1 MRLSAYETYCLYL
14 AIKSHFTTQ
23 SYDYHKYQGK
33 IKVSKESF
41 DIRKDRFLFQKLS
54 RKYSNDKMNDFLIS
68 NCIKGKK
75 WVGEFLDDDAEDIYR
90 QYVKRRQSF
99 TYVFANEI
107 QKLFDS
113 VSSPEKIFISST
125 NQSYYPPV
133 IESYLSNCIGEDTL
147 CVINNFFNFVP
158 KLDRDLGKDDILWKS
173 IRIITIK
180 LLPFI
185 EYDKLSFKNIVKGAI
200 NK

>member
-33 IKVSKESF
+33 VKATKESF
-41 DIRKDRFLFQKLS
+41 EIRKDRFQFQKLS
-54 RKYSNDKMNDFLIS
+54 RKYSNDQMQDFLIS

-75 WVGEFLDDDAEDIYR
+75 WVGEFLDDDAESIYL
-90 QYVKRRQSF
+90 QYMKRRQSF
-99 TYVFANEI
+99 TYIFTNEI

-113 VSSPEKIFISST
+113 VSSPEKVFIS
-125 NQSYYPPV
+125 QSNYPPIV
-133 IESYLSNCIGEDTL
+133 QLYLSGHIGEDTL

-158 KLDRDLGKDDILWKS
+158 KLDKDLGQDDIVWKS

-185 EYDKLSFKNIVKGAI
+185 EYDKLRFKNIVKGAI

>member
-1 MRLSAYETYCLYL
+1 MRLTAYETYCLYL

-33 IKVSKESF
+33 VKATKESF
-41 DIRKDRFLFQKLS
+41 EIRKDRFQFQKLS
-54 RKYSNDKMNDFLIS
+54 RKYSNDQMQDFLIS

-75 WVGEFLDDDAEDIYR
+75 WIGEFLDDDAESIYL
-90 QYVKRRQSF
+90 QYMKRRQSF
-99 TYVFANEI
+99 TYIFTNEI

-113 VSSPEKIFISST
+113 VSSPEKVFIS
-125 NQSYYPPV
+125 QSNYPPIV
-133 IESYLSNCIGEDTL
+133 ELYLANSIGEDTL

-158 KLDRDLGKDDILWKS
+158 KLDKDLGEDDILWKS

-185 EYDKLSFKNIVKGAI
+185 EYDKLRFKNIVKGAI

>member
-1 MRLSAYETYCLYL
+1 MRLTAYETYCLYL

-33 IKVSKESF
+33 VKATKESF
-41 DIRKDRFLFQKLS
+41 EIRKDRFQFQKLS
-54 RKYSNDKMNDFLIS
+54 RKYSNDQMLDFLIS

-75 WVGEFLDDDAEDIYR
+75 WVGEFLDDDAESIYL
-90 QYVKRRQSF
+90 QYMKRRQSF
-99 TYVFANEI
+99 TYIFTNEI

-113 VSSPEKIFISST
+113 VSSPEKVFIS
-125 NQSYYPPV
+125 QSNYPPI
-133 IESYLSNCIGEDTL
+133 IELYLSNSLGEDTL
-147 CVINNFFNFVP
+147 CVINNFFNFIP
-158 KLDRDLGKDDILWKS
+158 KMDKDLGKDDILWKP

-180 LLPFI
+180 LLPFV
-185 EYDKLSFKNIVKGAI
+185 EYDKLRFKNIIKEAI

>member
-33 IKVSKESF
+33 VKATKESF
-41 DIRKDRFLFQKLS
+41 EIRKDRFQFQKLS
-54 RKYSNDKMNDFLIS
+54 RKYSNDQMLDFLIS

-75 WVGEFLDDDAEDIYR
+75 WVGEFLDDDAESIYL
-90 QYVKRRQSF
+90 QYMKRRQSF
-99 TYVFANEI
+99 TYIFTNEI

-113 VSSPEKIFISST
+113 VSSPEKVFIS
-125 NQSYYPPV
+125 QSNYPPI
-133 IESYLSNCIGEDTL
+133 IELYLSNSLGEDTL
-147 CVINNFFNFVP
+147 CVINNFFNFIP
-158 KLDRDLGKDDILWKS
+158 KMDKDLGKDDILWKP

-185 EYDKLSFKNIVKGAI
+185 EYDKLRFKNIIKEAI

>member
-33 IKVSKESF
+33 VKATKESF
-41 DIRKDRFLFQKLS
+41 EIRKDRFQFQKLS
-54 RKYSNDKMNDFLIS
+54 RKYSNDQMQDFLIS

-75 WVGEFLDDDAEDIYR
+75 WIGEFLDDDAESIYL
-90 QYVKRRQSF
+90 QYMKRRQSF
-99 TYVFANEI
+99 TYIFTNEI

-113 VSSPEKIFISST
+113 VSSPEKVFIS
-125 NQSYYPPV
+125 QSNYPPIV
-133 IESYLSNCIGEDTL
+133 ELYLSNSLGEDTL

-158 KLDRDLGKDDILWKS
+158 KLDKDLGEDDILWKS

-185 EYDKLSFKNIVKGAI
+185 EYDKLRFKNIVKGAI